1 MKVQDEYFQLS
12 TENKGFHISEM
23 VNYILLDMDCQV
35 FSILLNV
42 NESMKSQK
50 GLF

>member
-35 FSILLNV
+35 FSILLN
-42 NESMKSQK
+42 ESMKSKK